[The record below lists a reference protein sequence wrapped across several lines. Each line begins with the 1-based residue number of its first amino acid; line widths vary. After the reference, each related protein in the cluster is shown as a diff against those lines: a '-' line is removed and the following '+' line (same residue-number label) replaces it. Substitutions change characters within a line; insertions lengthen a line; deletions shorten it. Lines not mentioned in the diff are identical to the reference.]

1 MTSSELTRALASLS
15 DPSTAEHA
23 LRFFKTGP
31 GEYGEG
37 DRFRG
42 IRVPVLR
49 TLARQHQDIAT
60 TDVTSLLNSPFHEDR
75 LLALLIMVRN
85 YTRGDAREQADI
97 FALFC
102 DHTGQVNNWDLV
114 DTSAPYISGP
124 YLFARNRKPLY
135 RWVKS
140 KSLWER
146 RIAIMSTFYLIRQN
160 DFDDTLKLSALLLND
175 PEDLIHKA
183 VGWMLREVGNKD
195 RVTERLFLDQHAAAM
210 PRTMLR
216 YAVERFPESLRKQY
230 MKKQR

>member
-1 MTSSELTRALASLS
+1 MNALELNRILASLS
-15 DPSTAEHA
+15 NPDIAEHA

-42 IRVPVLR
+42 IRVPALR
-49 TLARQHQDIAT
+49 SLARQHQDVAT
-60 TDVTSLLNSPFHEDR
+60 AEVTALLNSPFHEDR
-75 LLALLIMVRN
+75 LLALLIMVRKF
-85 YTRGDAREQADI
+85 TRGDAREQARI
-97 FALFC
+97 FDLYGN
-102 DHTGQVNNWDLV
+102 HTGQVNNWDLV
-114 DTSAPYISGP
+114 DTSAPYICGP

-135 RWVKS
+135 QWVKS

-146 RIAIMSTFYLIRQN
+146 RIAIMSTFYFIRQG
-160 DFDDTLKLSALLLND
+160 DFGDTLNVSARLLHD

-195 RVTERLFLDQHAAAM
+195 RATERLFLDQYAADM

-216 YAVERFPESLRKQY
+216 YAVEKFPESLRKQY
-230 MKKQR
+230 LKKQK